1 MDGDVRGGHS
11 APNPEKLAVAAKAEA
26 REPGSSQYDEEEKL
40 CTPAEWG
47 ERNQEDT
54 CVRVCVCR

>member
-11 APNPEKLAVAAKAEA
+11 APDPEKLAVTAKAEA
-26 REPGSSQYDEEEKL
+26 REPGSSRYDEEKL

-47 ERNQEDT
+47 ERNQEDM